1 MTLLQRAPREV
12 YRVFGEDEFLARVE
26 HEPRLAPLAPG
37 AAERRVRRPGG
48 TTVLLA
54 AAGAVGGLLVV
65 VSVFSASGTRRRTA
79 VRPLASTASTR
90 GMLRSSS
97 HVTGAR
103 ALRTRT
109 QSRGSRNAG
118 AGTHAKRTV
127 AMPPTASRGASV
139 AAVPA
144 RRSAPIEAGPSGGR
158 AYATV
163 GGGQPQRAGR
173 SEFGFER

>member
-12 YRVFGEDEFLARVE
+12 YRVFDEDEFLARVE
-26 HEPRLAPLAPG
+26 HEPRGVPPAPG
-37 AAERRVRRPGG
+37 AAERRVRRLGG

-54 AAGAVGGLLVV
+54 AAGAVGGLLAV
-65 VSVFSASGTRRRTA
+65 VSVFSVSGTRRRTA

-90 GMLRSSS
+90 GMVWSSS
-97 HVTGAR
+97 HVTGAW
-103 ALRTRT
+103 AVRTSP
-109 QSRGSRNAG
+109 QSRGSRSAG
-118 AGTHAKRTV
+118 AGTHTKRTV

-139 AAVPA
+139 AVVPA
-144 RRSAPIEAGPSGGR
+144 RRSAPIEAGPSGSR

-163 GGGQPQRAGR
+163 GVAQPRRAGR